1 MQSTGKR
8 VAVVQIEPFKQPVVY
23 ERCYE
28 RKCRILRGNCVQV
41 NNIDLSLKIELTLFP
56 PLTPPHS
63 LLS

>member
-23 ERCYE
+23 ERCHE

-41 NNIDLSLKIELTLFP
+41 RIKSIYL
-56 PLTPPHS
+56 
-63 LLS
+63 